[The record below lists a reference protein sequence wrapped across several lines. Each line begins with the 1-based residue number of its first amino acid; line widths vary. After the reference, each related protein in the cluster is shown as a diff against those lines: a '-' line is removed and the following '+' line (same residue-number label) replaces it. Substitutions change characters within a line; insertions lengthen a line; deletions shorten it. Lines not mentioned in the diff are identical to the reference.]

1 MTDSG
6 EWREFSCE
14 GKRWIVVRSTAAQ
27 SRQAG
32 LYFDSD
38 GDTRFLAFTRG
49 ALPSDGGL
57 QLLSEEVLC
66 VLLRRAVA
74 Q

>member
-6 EWREFSCE
+6 ECREFSCGE
-14 GKRWIVVRSTAAQ
+14 KRWIVVRRTAAQ

-32 LYFDSD
+32 LYFHSE

-57 QLLSEEVLC
+57 QSLSEEVLC
-66 VLLRRAVA
+66 VLLRRSVL

>member
-1 MTDSG
+1 MTDPAKQ
-6 EWREFSCE
+6 RQFSCE
-14 GKRWIVVRSTAAQ
+14 GKRWIVVRRTAAQ

-32 LYFDSD
+32 LYFHSD
-38 GDTRFLAFTRG
+38 GDTRFLAFTHG

-66 VLLRRAVA
+66 VLLRRSVL

>member
-1 MTDSG
+1 MTDPAKQ
-6 EWREFSCE
+6 REFSCE
-14 GKRWIVVRSTAAQ
+14 GKRWIVVRLTAAQ

-32 LYFDSD
+32 LDFHSD

-49 ALPSDGGL
+49 ALPSDGDL
-57 QLLSEEVLC
+57 QSLSEEVLRA
-66 VLLRRAVA
+66 LLRRAVA